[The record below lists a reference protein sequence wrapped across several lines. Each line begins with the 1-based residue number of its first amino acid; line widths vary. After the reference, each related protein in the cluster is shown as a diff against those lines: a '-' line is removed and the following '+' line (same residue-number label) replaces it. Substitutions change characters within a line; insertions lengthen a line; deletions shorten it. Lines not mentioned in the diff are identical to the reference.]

1 MLRIRRIKAQ
11 PTFTRAHDELHG
23 LTRSFCD
30 ADSPA
35 VRMRRASSLFG
46 SIWGTSS
53 DRGFVVRLLRWIRL
67 MEQDREL
74 RACFAK
80 VWGEMVAGMN
90 SVTLFAEAG
99 LPGHHALP
107 AELIGRVFQRLL
119 PSARDESDTGR
130 LFAEVFSSR
139 MAVGRFVGQ
148 QKFVFERLMRI
159 LWPDDEAV
167 TAHVEEDV
175 RQAMC
180 LLATRVAGRG
190 ATAAVRQRGST
201 KHVEDSPFYRLIFA
215 TEAFLRAGEVA
226 ARREELAR
234 WQEAVRRCVDELNE
248 IHLHMEDAGVSSALV
263 YDLRS
268 IESSL
273 LRMEMLAAVYAG
285 EESAIRVTSHS
296 AVRELVH
303 TLVQGR
309 LEDMRLRV
317 LLGQSVN
324 LLARKT
330 VERTGQG
337 GEHYIAHS
345 REAYW
350 GMWRAAAGG
359 GILTVFT
366 AAIKMRVIES
376 HFPLAVEGFL
386 IGTDYAISFILLQ
399 IFGFALATKQPSM
412 TAATLAGI
420 IRENRGVT
428 RWSKISEF
436 AADISRTQLA
446 AAFSNVIAVCVGAV
460 AFERLW
466 LHLFRSN
473 YLAEE
478 SAHHVMTT
486 LHPFTSGTAIFAA
499 FTGVILWLAAVIGGW
514 FENFAVY
521 HRVPE
526 AVAQHPFGLRVG
538 TRTMKRA
545 ADWIENNV
553 ASWSTSIVLGY
564 LLGMSPVVARFF
576 GVPLD
581 VRHVTLSTGT
591 LALAAARYGTAS
603 FGHGWL
609 WFAVAGIAITFVLNL
624 GVSFS
629 IASLVA
635 LRAYEVPW
643 EEQRH
648 LLKFLLREV
657 WDAPLS
663 FVFPVREEV
672 LSIVATEVAEE
683 VEVEH

>member
-1 MLRIRRIKAQ
+1 MLRSRRIKAQ
-11 PTFTRAHDELHG
+11 PTFVRAHDELYG
-23 LTRSFCD
+23 LTRSFCE
-30 ADSPA
+30 ADSA
-35 VRMRRASSLFG
+35 STRMRRAAALFG
-46 SIWGTSS
+46 SIWGSS
-53 DRGFVVRLLRWIRL
+53 RDRAFVVRLLRWIRL
-67 MEQDREL
+67 IEQDAEL
-74 RACFAK
+74 QGCFAAG
-80 VWGEMVAGMN
+80 WDEMVAGMD

-107 AELIGRVFQRLL
+107 AELMSRVFQRLL
-119 PSARDESDTGR
+119 PSAREESDTGR
-130 LFAEVFSSR
+130 LFAEVFNSR
-139 MAVGRFVGQ
+139 TAVERFVGQ
-148 QKFVFERLMRI
+148 QRFVFERLMRI
-159 LWPDDEAV
+159 LWPRDGA
-167 TAHVEEDV
+167 TRARVEEDL

-201 KHVEDSPFYRLIFA
+201 KLAEDSPFYRLIFS
-215 TEAFLRAGEVA
+215 TETLMRGSDASTQEQ
-226 ARREELAR
+226 ELSE
-234 WQEAVRRCVDELNE
+234 WQDSVRRCVDELNQ

-268 IESSL
+268 IEASL
-273 LRMEMLAAVYAG
+273 LRMEMLAAAYAG
-285 EESAIRVTSHS
+285 GHGALRD
-296 AVRELVH
+296 LVH
-303 TLVQGR
+303 ALVRGR

-345 REAYW
+345 RQAYW
-350 GMWRAAAGG
+350 GMWLAAAGG
-359 GILTVFT
+359 GLLTVFT
-366 AAIKMRVIES
+366 AAIKMRLIES
-376 HFPLAVEGFL
+376 RFPLAVEGFL
-386 IGTDYAISFILLQ
+386 IGTDYAVSFVLLQ
-399 IFGFALATKQPSM
+399 IFGLALATKQPSM

-420 IRENRGVT
+420 IRENRGVK
-428 RWSKISEF
+428 RWAKISEF

-446 AAFSNVIAVCVGAV
+446 AAFSNVITVCIGAV
-460 AFERLW
+460 AFEWLW
-466 LHLFRSN
+466 LRMFQSS

-478 SAHHVMTT
+478 SAHHVVTT

-499 FTGVILWLAAVIGGW
+499 FTGVLLWLAAVIGGW

-538 TRTMKRA
+538 TRRMKRA
-545 ADWIENNV
+545 ADWIEHNV

-564 LLGMSPVVARFF
+564 LLGMAPVIARFF

-591 LALAAARYGTAS
+591 LALAAARYGTNS

-643 EEQRH
+643 EEQRQI
-648 LLKFLLREV
+648 LKFLLREI

-663 FVFPVREEV
+663 FVFPVRDEV
-672 LSIVATEVAEE
+672 LSIAPAAETEDEVSAER
-683 VEVEH
+683 